1 MVFSQNIIFPCI
13 YINIVKDQTLSAI
26 FFFRT
31 NKLLSTFFSQS
42 ISFQAYY
49 ECLVFCCDLFAKL
62 QLQVHH
68 HINAYGCFNIQL
80 AFHTS
85 CSSSARKTCECTIN
99 CFMKW
104 SLFSYLQKLHWSI
117 LLFDRW
123 VKKILAWKT
132 KGIFCFCILSKFICF
147 WCTENVCALS
157 IAYAQNF
164 RLHVHVYLPVFV
176 KIENKEIACIY
187 TFNSMVNFLHNLEF
201 IYPTFLFTN
210 DYLQTKE

>member
-1 MVFSQNIIFPCI
+1 MQ
-13 YINIVKDQTLSAI
+13 
-26 FFFRT
+26 FFFSEQT
-31 NKLLSTFFSQS
+31 NYWVPFSLKVYL
-42 ISFQAYY
+42 QAYY
-49 ECLVFCCDLFAKL
+49 ECFVFCCDLFAKL

-68 HINAYGCFNIQL
+68 
-80 AFHTS
+80 HTS

-117 LLFDRW
+117 LLFNRW

-176 KIENKEIACIY
+176 KIENKEIACIH

>member
-117 LLFDRW
+117 LLFNRW
-123 VKKILAWKT
+123 VKK
-132 KGIFCFCILSKFICF
+132 F
-147 WCTENVCALS
+147 WPEKLKV
-157 IAYAQNF
+157 F
-164 RLHVHVYLPVFV
+164 FVFV
-176 KIENKEIACIY
+176 FCL
-187 TFNSMVNFLHNLEF
+187 S
-201 IYPTFLFTN
+201 LFAFGVQKMFV
-210 DYLQTKE
+210 L